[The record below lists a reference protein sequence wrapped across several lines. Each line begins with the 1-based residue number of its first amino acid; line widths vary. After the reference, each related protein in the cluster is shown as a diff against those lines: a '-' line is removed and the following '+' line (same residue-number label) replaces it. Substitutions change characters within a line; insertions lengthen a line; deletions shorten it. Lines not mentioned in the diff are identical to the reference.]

1 MVFTQHRNIFR
12 GLLPFLLALPLATF
26 SSCAEAGDEQ
36 RPDNTVTEGSSCAQG
51 GRADDIVRKT
61 AMAEFAEFGKN
72 CELYDI
78 STFAQNER
86 ETVWRVCCG
95 GAALNYIFFPAKC
108 VARRASGLIQCKN

>member
-1 MVFTQHRNIFR
+1 
-12 GLLPFLLALPLATF
+12 
-26 SSCAEAGDEQ
+26 
-36 RPDNTVTEGSSCAQG
+36 
-51 GRADDIVRKT
+51 
-61 AMAEFAEFGKN
+61 MAEFAEFGKN

-95 GAALNYIFFPAKC
+95 GAALNYIFLPAKC